1 MEIKSFTPQTQRFLA
16 RMDYNQDDKLSAREL
31 GILAKIPSAPGIDPK
46 DLLTIQAELKK
57 AKGPETII
65 VSLVDEASL
74 PPGYKPPAPIFS
86 EAPALRQGSGTAR
99 KAPSASA
106 ADSAPAPSGAKE
118 AEKKK
123 GKPGPAETQPF
134 SLKATPKTQTK
145 DPAATPGVPSQL
157 LPGAPREEQ
166 EVTGM
171 DVQSTAQLGDLKLQ
185 GTNSFNAQGQHSTS
199 KIRAS
204 YQMAPSLGLTV
215 GVDTVEAK
223 AADPKKATPKPVSGK
238 TKTPTAPT
246 TPASSSSSA
255 LPAQLNLNGQV
266 DLGKVKVNAKG
277 RLNTESSLVDNLS
290 TGVEMELL
298 PGHSLK
304 ADTRPVAGPKG
315 QGVNWSSVEVGTQHT
330 VYEGLSLTTKF
341 KPGETQKPNQYGA
354 GFRYNVT
361 QGLSLDGE
369 ASTRKDTSFAGPLD
383 TARSLDYKMGFRYKM
398 SF

>member
-31 GILAKIPSAPGIDPK
+31 GVLAKIPSAPGIDPK

-86 EAPALRQGSGTAR
+86 EAPTPRQSPATAR

-106 ADSAPAPSGAKE
+106 AADSAPAPSGSKE
-118 AEKKK
+118 S
-123 GKPGPAETQPF
+123 QPF
-134 SLKATPKTQTK
+134 SLKATPKTQPK
-145 DPAATPGVPSQL
+145 EAAAAPGVPTQL
-157 LPGAPREEQ
+157 MPGAPREEQ
-166 EVTGM
+166 EITGL
-171 DVQSTAQLGDLKLQ
+171 DVQSSAQLGDLKLQ

-199 KIRAS
+199 KLRAS

-223 AADPKKATPKPVSGK
+223 AADPKKATPKTGTGK
-238 TKTPTAPT
+238 TKTPTVPT
-246 TPASSSSSA
+246 TPASSTSA

-290 TGVEMELL
+290 TGVEMELI

-304 ADTRPVAGPKG
+304 ADTKPVAGPKG

-354 GFRYNVT
+354 GFRYNLT

-369 ASTRKDTSFAGPLD
+369 AATRKDTSFAGPLD

>member
-16 RMDYNQDDKLSAREL
+16 RMDYNQDDQLSAREL

-57 AKGPETII
+57 AKGPETLI

-86 EAPALRQGSGTAR
+86 EAPLRQGSSAAR

-106 ADSAPAPSGAKE
+106 AADSAPSGSKE
-118 AEKKK
+118 ADKKK

-134 SLKATPKTQTK
+134 SLKATPKIQTK
-145 DPAATPGVPSQL
+145 EAAATPGVPTQL

-223 AADPKKATPKPVSGK
+223 
-238 TKTPTAPT
+238 
-246 TPASSSSSA
+246 
-255 LPAQLNLNGQV
+255 
-266 DLGKVKVNAKG
+266 
-277 RLNTESSLVDNLS
+277 
-290 TGVEMELL
+290 
-298 PGHSLK
+298 
-304 ADTRPVAGPKG
+304 
-315 QGVNWSSVEVGTQHT
+315 
-330 VYEGLSLTTKF
+330 
-341 KPGETQKPNQYGA
+341 
-354 GFRYNVT
+354 
-361 QGLSLDGE
+361 
-369 ASTRKDTSFAGPLD
+369 
-383 TARSLDYKMGFRYKM
+383 
-398 SF
+398 